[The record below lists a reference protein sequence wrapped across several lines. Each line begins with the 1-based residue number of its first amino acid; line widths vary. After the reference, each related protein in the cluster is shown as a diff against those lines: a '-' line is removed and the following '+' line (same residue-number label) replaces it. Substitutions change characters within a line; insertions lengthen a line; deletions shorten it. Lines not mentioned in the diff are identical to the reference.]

1 MLHYFNSAWGSS
13 VVWRSLE
20 CAAGAGPRLAM
31 GALWWR
37 ETAEGLARTDA
48 GPKAADQLDAE
59 AA

>member
-20 CAAGAGPRLAM
+20 CAAGGGPRLAM

-48 GPKAADQLDAE
+48 GKDTKE
-59 AA
+59 YKK